1 MAPVPATTP
10 AAARRRRNAG
20 QLSPTQ
26 KYLRGGFLLFA
37 FLLVSFSYYFYQV
50 FFTPNIAVPAGQRAV
65 VRIYPGQS
73 YAATMDSVE
82 ATGAVVDKLSLR
94 FVAKLK
100 HYDERV
106 KPGFYVL
113 TDGETNLQLINRLR
127 AGEQSPVQLVIRPVR
142 LRRQLTARL
151 DREFAARPGQFDSL
165 LRDPAFVRGLNVG
178 MDTTTVLSLF
188 LPDTYEA
195 WWTTPPASIILK
207 MKAAYERYWTPER
220 RQQADA
226 LGLTPVQ
233 VSTLAAIV
241 QGEQQLH
248 VDEQPRIAGVYLN
261 RLRRGM
267 LLQADP
273 TVVYA
278 VGSRTGDF
286 LIRRVSGEMLRT
298 ESPYNTYRYKGLPPG
313 PIALPTKGAL
323 NAVLR
328 PETHNYLYFC
338 AKEDFSGYHNFA
350 ATPTEHTANAR
361 RYRAALDERG
371 IH

>member
-1 MAPVPATTP
+1 M
-10 AAARRRRNAG
+10 
-20 QLSPTQ
+20 
-26 KYLRGGFLLFA
+26 LFA
-37 FLLVSFSYYFYQV
+37 FLLVSFSYYFYQI
-50 FFTPNIAVPAGQRAV
+50 FFTPNVSLPDGARAV
-65 VRIYPGQS
+65 LRIHPGQS
-73 YAATMDSVE
+73 YAATMDSLE
-82 ATGAVVDKLSLR
+82 ATGAVVDRLSLR

-100 HYDERV
+100 HYDRGV
-106 KPGFYVL
+106 KPGLYAL
-113 TDGETNLQLINRLR
+113 TDGLTNLQLINRLR
-127 AGEQSPVQLVIRPVR
+127 AGEQTPVQLVIKPTR

-165 LRDPAFVRGLNVG
+165 LRDPSFVRGLDLG
-178 MDTTTVLSLF
+178 LDTTTVLSLF

-195 WWTTPPASIILK
+195 WWTTPPASVLLK
-207 MKAAYERYWTPER
+207 LKAAYERFWTPAR
-220 RQQADA
+220 RAKA
-226 LGLTPVQ
+226 EKLGLTPVQ

-286 LIRRVSGEMLRT
+286 LIRRVTGEMLRT
-298 ESPYNTYRYKGLPPG
+298 DSPYNTYRVKGLPPG
-313 PIALPTKGAL
+313 PILLPTKGAI
-323 NAVLR
+323 NAVLDA
-328 PETHNYLYFC
+328 EDHKYLYFC

-350 ATPTEHTANAR
+350 ATPAEHTANAR

>member
-1 MAPVPATTP
+1 MASPAP
-10 AAARRRRNAG
+10 ASSRRRRAAG
-20 QLSPTQ
+20 QLTSGQ
-26 KYLRGGFLLFA
+26 KALRGGFLLFA
-37 FLLVSFSYYFYQV
+37 FLATSFSYYFYQA
-50 FFTPNIAVPAGQRAV
+50 FFTPNVDTKNHPV
-65 VRIYPGQS
+65 FVRIHPGQS
-73 YAATMDSVE
+73 YRATMDSIE
-82 ATGAVVDKLSLR
+82 GTGAIIDRLSFN
-94 FVAKLK
+94 FVARRMQ
-100 HYDERV
+100 YDNLV
-106 KPGFYVL
+106 KPGLYEIR
-113 TDGETNLQLINRLR
+113 DGETNRELINRLR
-127 AGEQSPVQLVIRPVR
+127 KGEQSPVQLVIRPVR

-151 DREFAARPGQFDSL
+151 DREFAGRPGEFDSL
-165 LRDPAFVRGLNVG
+165 LRSPDYVRGLGLG

-195 WWTTPPASIILK
+195 WWTTPPASVIQKL
-207 MKAAYERYWTPER
+207 KAAYERYWTPQR
-220 RQQADA
+220 RQKAEA

-248 VDEQPRIAGVYLN
+248 LDEQPRIAGVYLN

-286 LIRRVSGEMLRT
+286 LIRRVTGEMLRT
-298 ESPYNTYRYKGLPPG
+298 DSPYNTYRVKGLPPG
-313 PIALPTKGAL
+313 PILLPTKEAL
-323 NAVLR
+323 NAVLNA
-328 PETHNYLYFC
+328 EDHNYLYFC

-350 ATPTEHTANAR
+350 ATPAEHTANAH
-361 RYRAALDERG
+361 RYRAALDQRG

>member
-1 MAPVPATTP
+1 MAASPPQAP
-10 AAARRRRNAG
+10 RRRRPPAG
-20 QLSPTQ
+20 QLSQGQ

-37 FLLVSFSYYFYQV
+37 FLLVCFSYYFYQV
-50 FFTPNIAVPAGQRAV
+50 FFTSNIATDGKRVV
-65 VRIYPGQS
+65 VRIHPGQG
-73 YAATMDSVE
+73 YRATMDSIE
-82 ATGAVVDKLSLR
+82 ATGAIVDKLSFN

-100 HYDERV
+100 HYDEHV
-106 KPGFYVL
+106 KPGLYEL
-113 TDGETNLQLINRLR
+113 TEGLTNLQLINRLR
-127 AGEQSPVQLVIRPVR
+127 AGEQTPVKFTIRPVR
-142 LRRQLTARL
+142 LRRLLTARL
-151 DREFAARPGQFDSL
+151 DREFAGRRGEFDSL
-165 LRDPAFVRGLNVG
+165 LRDPAFVKSLDLGL
-178 MDTTTVLSLF
+178 DTTTVISLF

-195 WWTTPPASIILK
+195 WWTTPPVSVIQK
-207 MKAAYERYWTPER
+207 MKSAYERYWTPER
-220 RQQADA
+220 RAKADE
-226 LGLTPVQ
+226 LGLTLAQ

-286 LIRRVSGEMLRT
+286 MIRRVTGEMLKT
-298 ESPYNTYRYKGLPPG
+298 DSPYNTYRVKGLPPG
-313 PIALPTKGAL
+313 PIMIPTKGAL
-323 NAVLR
+323 NAVLNA
-328 PETHNYLYFC
+328 EDHKYLYFC

-350 ATPTEHTANAR
+350 ATPAEHQANAR
-361 RYRAALDERG
+361 RYRTALDQKG

>member
-1 MAPVPATTP
+1 MASPPP
-10 AAARRRRNAG
+10 AAQRRRSAG
-20 QLSPTQ
+20 QLSSTQ

-37 FLLVSFSYYFYQV
+37 FLLVSFSYYFYQI
-50 FFTPNIAVPAGQRAV
+50 FFTPNIAAPNGQRALL
-65 VRIYPGQS
+65 RIRPGQS
-73 YAATMDSVE
+73 YEATMDSLE
-82 ATGAVVDKLSLR
+82 ASGVVVDKLSLR

-106 KPGFYVL
+106 KPGLYEL
-113 TDGETNLQLINRLR
+113 TDGLTNLQLINRLR
-127 AGEQSPVQLVIRPVR
+127 AGEQTPVRLVIRPVR
-142 LRRQLTARL
+142 LRSRLTAHL

-165 LRDPAFVRGLNVG
+165 LRDPSFVRGLDLG
-178 MDTTTVLSLF
+178 LDTTTVLSLF

-195 WWTTPPASIILK
+195 WWTTPPASVILK
-207 MKAAYERYWTPER
+207 MKSAYERFWTAGR
-220 RQQADA
+220 RAKA
-226 LGLTPVQ
+226 EKLGLTPVQ

-278 VGSRTGDF
+278 VGARTGDF
-286 LIRRVSGEMLRT
+286 LIRRVTGAMLKT
-298 ESPYNTYRYKGLPPG
+298 DSPYNTYRVKGLPPG
-313 PIALPTKGAL
+313 PILLPTKGAL
-323 NAVLR
+323 NAVLDA
-328 PETHNYLYFC
+328 ENHKYIYFC

-350 ATPTEHTANAR
+350 ATPADHTANAR
-361 RYRAALDERG
+361 RYRKALDERG